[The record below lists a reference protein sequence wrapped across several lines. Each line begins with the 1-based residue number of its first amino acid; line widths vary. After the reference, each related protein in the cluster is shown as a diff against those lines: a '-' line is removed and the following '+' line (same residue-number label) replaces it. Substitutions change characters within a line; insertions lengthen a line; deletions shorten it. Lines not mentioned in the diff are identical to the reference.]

1 MVRALLVSIALMVDA
16 QALPSPPTLPPS
28 AFSLVLES
36 TANGWA
42 ARCDTGCRWQRLSFG
57 CERAC
62 RAVVDAN
69 GVATVATPYLDSA
82 AFRFIVERT
91 DHGVRATSRAGTA
104 WQALTW
110 KCQLDPCRARVNTYG
125 VFGIDTAR

>member
-1 MVRALLVSIALMVDA
+1 MFRLLLTTIAVMVST
-16 QALPSPPTLPPS
+16 QARPSPKTPPP

-62 RAVVDAN
+62 RAIIDAN
-69 GVATVATPYLDSA
+69 GVVTAATPYLDSTT
-82 AFRFIVERT
+82 FRFIVERT
-91 DHGVRATSRAGTA
+91 ARGVRATSRSGAV

-110 KCQLDPCRARVNTYG
+110 TCELDPCRARVNTYG
-125 VFGIDTAR
+125 VFGIDIAR